1 MFQLRGVVRVEVQT
15 DSNTTTHQTR
25 IIMLLHN
32 KISSWGIDHIRCTL
46 EFRISRELTTP
57 KCVSRLCKVN
67 HDLAQQAQ
75 SRDSTLWT
83 RDMVF
88 QQSIELPSPTTL
100 RRTLEQEPQ
109 LHQRNTHQFLHGC
122 LVDSSLETIK
132 NKTTSSRNL
141 KTLIQ
146 TYRVKMTLA
155 MWGKNPCKK
164 EHSYMAGKTS

>member
-1 MFQLRGVVRVEVQT
+1 MLQLQGVVRVEVRI
-15 DSNTTTHQTR
+15 DLNTTTHQTR
-25 IIMLLHN
+25 IIMLLYN
-32 KISSWGIDHIRCTL
+32 KTSSWGIDHIRCTL

-57 KCVSRLCKVN
+57 KCVSRLCKAN
-67 HDLAQQAQ
+67 HDLAQQAL
-75 SRDSTLWT
+75 SRDSTPWT

-88 QQSIELPSPTTL
+88 QQSIDLPSLTTL
-100 RRTLEQEPQ
+100 HRTLEQEPQ
-109 LHQRNTHQFLHGC
+109 PRQRNTHQFLHGC

-132 NKTTSSRNL
+132 SKTTSFRNP

-164 EHSYMAGKTS
+164 EHSYMAVETS